1 MCAAATVAT
10 VAAATP
16 VVAQVGACQ
25 NEALAPPQRIAACTN
40 VIEDQKQKAD
50 VRAEALA
57 NRGSAFDDQDKYDE
71 AIADYDAALKLSP
84 GDPAV
89 LILRGNAYDAKGDK
103 QKAIADYTAAIK
115 INPDDAAGY
124 YNRATVYQEL
134 GQRERAIADYKKA
147 LEIMP
152 KHAGAQEGLA
162 EVIKSSP
169 ARK

>member
-1 MCAAATVAT
+1 MWLPPLSLPRSGPARTKSL
-10 VAAATP
+10 P
-16 VVAQVGACQ
+16 
-25 NEALAPPQRIAACTN
+25 PPQRIAACTK
-40 VIEDQKQKAD
+40 VIEDKKQSTD

-57 NRGSAFDDQDKYDE
+57 SRGSAFDDQDKYDE

-89 LILRGNAYDAKGDK
+89 LILRGNSYDAKGDK

-115 INPDDAAGY
+115 INPEDAAGY

-134 GQRERAIADYKKA
+134 GQRERAIADYRKA

-162 EVIKSSP
+162 DVIKSGS